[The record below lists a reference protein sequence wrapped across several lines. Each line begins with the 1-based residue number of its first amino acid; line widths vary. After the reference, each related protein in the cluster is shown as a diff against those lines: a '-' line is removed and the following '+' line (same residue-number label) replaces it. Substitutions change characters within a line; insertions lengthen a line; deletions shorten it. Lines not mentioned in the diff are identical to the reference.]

1 MQKFGEKL
9 RTLRKQRGLTMVQL
23 AEALG
28 ISSQGYLSNLETGRR
43 TPPADLVVK
52 IADFFEVSL
61 DQLLR
66 DDLELD

>member
-1 MQKFGEKL
+1 
-9 RTLRKQRGLTMVQL
+9 MVQL

-43 TPPADLVVK
+43 KPPTDLAIK